1 MSGPRPKLAREALL
15 FCALTTSANQSPD
28 ELTTLRELV
37 SALQSA
43 LEETRKENSLLRQK
57 IDALCRRVFGSS
69 SEKIDAAQLELL
81 LQLVNT
87 DAASGQQPPAI
98 EKAAEPA
105 RSRKGKSPRV
115 PENLPVVEQ
124 VIEPVEVVEQPGQW
138 RLIGQEVSEQLD
150 YEPARFLRRRIIRK
164 KYVHVSDPDRA
175 PILAPL
181 PEKLLERGVAGPG
194 LLAHILVSKYC
205 DHLPLYRQEQIFA
218 QRHKINLPRATL
230 ARWVELCAD
239 WLQPIYEQIRTG
251 VMAGGYAQVDETPV
265 AYLAPGNGQTK
276 QGYLWTA
283 CRPRGDVFY
292 RWETSRA
299 AECLERMLPRDF
311 KGVLQCD
318 GYSAYPAFAK
328 ARAGIEL
335 AGCWAH
341 VRRKFHEALGQSPRP
356 AGWIMRQIQHLYRI
370 EGVLRDNKAGPDL
383 RRAVRSHQSQPIV
396 ERIKKALVL
405 FKTSRRHL
413 PQSLLGQAIDYALG
427 QWTTLEVFLREGRV
441 EIDNNLVEN
450 AIRPTAI
457 GKKNWLFMGEAG
469 AGQRGAIIYTII
481 ETCRKR
487 SINPYAYLRD
497 ILTRLPTLKNTQ
509 IPEVTP
515 AAWVKAST
523 KSTTPKSK
531 LQLLSEQICSSPR
544 QRC

>member
-1 MSGPRPKLAREALL
+1 M
-15 FCALTTSANQSPD
+15 TSASPIPD
-28 ELTTLRELV
+28 EVTELRELV
-37 SALQSA
+37 STLQ
-43 LEETRKENSLLRQK
+43 KENSLLRQK
-57 IDALCRRVFGSS
+57 IDALCRRMYGCS
-69 SEKIDAAQLELL
+69 SEKIEAGQLELL
-81 LQLVNT
+81 LQLVNSES
-87 DAASGQQPPAI
+87 ASNPEPPAAV
-98 EKAAEPA
+98 EKTAEPTRTRPERA
-105 RSRKGKSPRV
+105 PRI

-124 VIEPVEVVEQPGQW
+124 VIEPPEVTQEPEQW
-138 RLIGQEVSEQLD
+138 RLISQEISEQLD
-150 YEPARFLRRRIIRK
+150 YEPGRFLRRRIIRK

-181 PEKLLERGVAGPG
+181 PEKLLDRGVAGPG

-251 VMAGGYAQVDETPV
+251 VMAGGYVQVDETPV
-265 AYLAPGNGQTK
+265 AYLAPGHGQTK

-283 CRPRGDVFY
+283 CRPGGDALY

-299 AECLERMLPRDF
+299 ADCLERLLPREF

-328 ARAGIEL
+328 GRNGIQL

-341 VRRKFHEALGQSPRP
+341 ARRKFHEALEQSPRP

-370 EGVLRDNKAGPDL
+370 ESALREKKAGPRL
-383 RRAVRSHQSQPIV
+383 RQAVRAQQSRPIV
-396 ERIKKALVL
+396 ERIKKALIL
-405 FKTSRRHL
+405 FKASRRHL

-427 QWTTLEVFLREGRV
+427 QWVGLEVFLCDGRV

-457 GKKNWLFMGEAG
+457 GKKNWLFIGEAG
-469 AGQRGAIIYTII
+469 AGQRGAIIYTLIQS
-481 ETCRKR
+481 CRRR
-487 SINPYAYLRD
+487 SIDPYAYLRE
-497 ILTRLPTLKNTQ
+497 ILTRLPTLKNNQ
-509 IPEVTP
+509 ISEVTP
-515 AAWVKAST
+515 AAWAKSLKNSSKAR
-523 KSTTPKSK
+523 P
-531 LQLLSEQICSSPR
+531 
-544 QRC
+544 